1 MTFGEHI
8 RQWREEHRVGLRR
21 FARAAGVSP
30 TFVSKMER
38 GLGPLPGEE
47 TIRTMANILGQD
59 PDVLLAMADKEYRK
73 SKATFHVAPAP
84 PSTPEYAFFESL
96 RQREEA
102 LLKKHSPQ

>member
-1 MTFGEHI
+1 M
-8 RQWREEHRVGLRR
+8 
-21 FARAAGVSP
+21 AA
-30 TFVSKMER
+30 
-38 GLGPLPGEE
+38 
-47 TIRTMANILGQD
+47 
-59 PDVLLAMADKEYRK
+59 DVKAIFIKESEYRK